1 MCSIKTKASCYS
13 YLNISIPQHSDG
25 VHKWVELMAM
35 WELLVWAGAWKIYS
49 NNNVAKYLMFSSD
62 FFLLG
67 IFCRNNLMPVVEEN
81 AQNTFD
87 PLIALFNCTCCL
99 LCCLRTQFTTEIEQI
114 WYGASMSTQWMLTIK
129 MLQFPNKM
137 SSKLWWMR
145 RQPHTV
151 LYWDGIALL
160 QCNTDTR
167 ITVFKMKLHLNT
179 PQLWIYAKV

>member
-1 MCSIKTKASCYS
+1 MVLTS
-13 YLNISIPQHSDG
+13 
-25 VHKWVELMAM
+25 ELSWWL

-49 NNNVAKYLMFSSD
+49 NNNVAKSYVFQW

-81 AQNTFD
+81 AQNKFD
-87 PLIALFNCTCCL
+87 PLIALFICTCCL
-99 LCCLRTQFTTEIEQI
+99 LCCLRSQFTTEIQQI

-129 MLQFPNKM
+129 MLQFPKWVPSYGGWVDN
-137 SSKLWWMR
+137 
-145 RQPHTV
+145 HT
-151 LYWDGIALL
+151 LYWDCIALL

-179 PQLWIYAKV
+179 PQL